1 MEGKIMKAFAY
12 ETKNGNAFAGF
23 VVAEKDATDVLHK
36 MFINPNNVTFGFE
49 GDIIAVDAI
58 ANCGVEGLAMVL
70 KATIGL
76 SCDFDIADDDDD
88 EGKDSHL
95 ACEIPENRIT
105 FLERMVDKFISR
117 G

>member
-1 MEGKIMKAFAY
+1 MKAFAY

-23 VVAEKDATDVLHK
+23 VVAEKDDPDTLHK

-58 ANCGVEGLAMVL
+58 ANAGVEGLAMVL

-76 SCDFDIADDDDD
+76 SCTFDIVDDVDDDD
-88 EGKDSHL
+88 KDSHL
-95 ACEIPENRIT
+95 SCEIPENRIA
-105 FLERMVDKFISR
+105 FLERMVDKLVSR